1 VSDDRP
7 NLPGSLGDPRGR
19 SPILGQDAALAELR
33 DALRSGR
40 MPAAWILHGPE
51 GVGKLSTALR
61 FARLLLEPD
70 LDDAAIDAFEPPLG
84 TESARLIDAG
94 THPDLRVI
102 RKELAATSEIPRLRE
117 SKQRAIPIDL
127 LREHMLGG
135 EIEGRRFEALH
146 ARTPYKGVRRV
157 FIIDEAELLN
167 PQGQNALLKTL
178 EEPSPR
184 TVIMLVTTRDERMLP
199 TVRSRCRRV
208 PFRTLEPPAMKSW
221 LDHGGPSIDAADRD
235 WLLELAEG
243 SPGRLLEAVSTG
255 MVSWNATI
263 SPGMARL
270 EQGAWPAGFADT
282 LPNSSMSTRRRSSRP
297 TSGHRRKRRTEP
309 DSRVSRRCLRLDCA
323 RDSNALRSRATTR
336 WLNRA
341 RGRSTRSRTRRSA
354 RIATSISS
362 SSSPDSSGA
371 SPSPSVSASPQEPRD
386 DRSFGDRQRG

>member
-1 VSDDRP
+1 MSP
-7 NLPGSLGDPRGR
+7 EGPTIPGSAEDPRGR
-19 SPILGQDAALAELR
+19 GSIIGQDAALAELK
-33 DALRSGR
+33 DALRTGR

-51 GVGKLSTALR
+51 GIGKFSTALR

-70 LDDAAIDAFEPPLG
+70 PSSRSIDAFDPPSDSP
-84 TESARLIDAG
+84 TARLLDAG

-146 ARTPYKGVRRV
+146 ARTPFKGVRRV

-208 PFRTLEPPAMKSW
+208 PFRTLDRSSMETW
-221 LDHGGPSIDAADRD
+221 LEGAGVDVDLDDRD
-235 WLLELAEG
+235 WLLEFSEG
-243 SPGRLLEAVSTG
+243 SPGRLLEAVRTG
-255 MVSWNATI
+255 MSSWNATI
-263 SPGMARL
+263 APGMARL
-270 EQGAWPAGFADT
+270 EQGGWPAGLADT
-282 LPNSSMSTRRRSSRP
+282 LAELVEEYAKAVVKADKRASKEAANRTGLANLVSVLASR
-297 TSGHRRKRRTEP
+297 
-309 DSRVSRRCLRLDCA
+309 LRNRLGQAA
-323 RDSNALRSRATTR
+323 RDGEDAVVERCSLGVERLADAELRAARN
-336 WLNRA
+336 LNLKFVTA
-341 RGRSTRSRTRRSA
+341 GLVADLAEAFEVGSTSERS
-354 RIATSISS
+354 
-362 SSSPDSSGA
+362 G
-371 SPSPSVSASPQEPRD
+371 
-386 DRSFGDRQRG
+386 

>member
-1 VSDDRP
+1 MSDDRS

-61 FARLLLEPD
+61 FARLLLEPN
-70 LDDAAIDAFEPPLG
+70 LDDAAIEAFAPPLE

-102 RKELAATSEIPRLRE
+102 RKELAATSEIPRLRD

-208 PFRTLEPPAMKSW
+208 PFRTLEPPAMQTW
-221 LDHGGPSIDAADRD
+221 LDDGGPTLDASDRD
-235 WLLELAEG
+235 WLLQLAEG
-243 SPGRLLEAVSTG
+243 SPGRLVDAVATG

-263 SPGMARL
+263 APGMARL

-282 LPNSSMSTRRRSSRP
+282 LSELVDEYAKAVVKADKRASKEAANRTGLANLAAVLATR
-297 TSGHRRKRRTEP
+297 
-309 DSRVSRRCLRLDCA
+309 LRIRLEQAAADRDDGTVEACA
-323 RDSNALRSRATTR
+323 RAID
-336 WLNRA
+336 
-341 RGRSTRSRTRRSA
+341 
-354 RIATSISS
+354 RIADAEIRANRNLNLKFVVA
-362 SSSPDSSGA
+362 GLVGGIA
-371 SPSPSVSASPQEPRD
+371 E
-386 DRSFGDRQRG
+386 SFGVGEPAGGVR

>member
-1 VSDDRP
+1 MSDDRP

-51 GVGKLSTALR
+51 GVGKLSTAIR

-70 LDDAAIDAFEPPLG
+70 LDDAAIAAFEPPLG

-208 PFRTLEPPAMKSW
+208 PFRTLEPPAMKAW
-221 LDHGGPSIDAADRD
+221 LDDGGPSIDAADRE

-282 LPNSSMSTRRRSSRP
+282 LSELVDEYAKAVVKADKRASKEAANRTGLSSLAAVLATRL
-297 TSGHRRKRRTEP
+297 RT
-309 DSRVSRRCLRLDCA
+309 RLERAAFEGDDAIVESCA
-323 RDSNALRSRATTR
+323 RAIDAIADAEIRANR
-336 WLNRA
+336 NLNLKFVVA
-341 RGRSTRSRTRRSA
+341 GLVGG
-354 RIATSISS
+354 IA
-362 SSSPDSSGA
+362 
-371 SPSPSVSASPQEPRD
+371 E
-386 DRSFGDRQRG
+386 SFGVGAPAGAAR